1 MKYSE
6 IREYILN
13 YIEHCGKEDIV
24 RLYAQ
29 VELGKRWRSELTYL
43 DIEWDE

>member
-13 YIEHCGKEDIV
+13 YIEHCSKEDIV
-24 RLYAQ
+24 RLYAR
-29 VELGKRWRSELTYL
+29 VELDDRPVAYL